1 MSGQES
7 LKEGR
12 LDRRLSIAPM
22 MDWTDRHDRYFLRLI
37 SPHCL
42 LYTEMITTHALVHG
56 NRDYL
61 LRFNAAELPLA
72 LQLGGCNPVDLA
84 LCAKIA
90 EDKGFSE
97 VNLNVGCPSDRVQ
110 HARFGACL
118 MAEPGLVAECVAQM
132 QQAAALP
139 VTVKTRIGIDDQD
152 SYEHLTQFISSIA
165 ATGCS
170 VFIIHARK
178 AWLQGLSPR
187 QNREI
192 PPLRYDVVERLKKDF
207 PQLTIILN
215 GGIKTLDAVKEH
227 LTKFDGVMLGRE
239 AYHNPYFLASI
250 EQEVFNNDDVLSREE
265 TVSALI
271 PYIRDC
277 LTGGNRLHS
286 ITRHILGLFK
296 GEQGAAHWRRYLS
309 QHANLPAA
317 DVKVLEEALRMMQK

>member
-1 MSGQES
+1 M
-7 LKEGR
+7 LNR
-12 LDRRLSIAPM
+12 LISIAPM
-22 MDWTDRHDRYFLRLI
+22 MDWTDSHDRYFLRLI
-37 SPHCL
+37 SPNAL
-42 LYTEMITTHALVHG
+42 LYTEMITTQALIHG
-56 NRDYL
+56 DRNYL
-61 LRFNAAELPLA
+61 LRFNPEELPLA
-72 LQLGGCNPVDLA
+72 LQLGGCNPSDLA
-84 LCAKIA
+84 LCAKMA

-118 MAEPGLVAECVAQM
+118 MAEPCLVAECIHEM
-132 QQAAALP
+132 QQAVGIP

-152 SYEHLTQFISSIA
+152 SYEHLTRFVSTIA
-165 ATGCS
+165 ETGCS

-178 AWLQGLSPR
+178 AWLKGLSPK

-207 PQLTIILN
+207 PQLTIVLN
-215 GGIKTLDAVKEH
+215 GGIKTLGAVKEQ
-227 LTKFDGVMLGRE
+227 LAIFDGVMLGRE

-250 EQEVFNNDDVLSREE
+250 EQEVFNNKDVLSREE
-265 TVSALI
+265 VVLALI
-271 PYIRDC
+271 PYIQEC
-277 LTGGNRLHS
+277 LAKGDRLHS

-317 DVKVLEEALRMMQK
+317 DVKVVEEALRLMQK